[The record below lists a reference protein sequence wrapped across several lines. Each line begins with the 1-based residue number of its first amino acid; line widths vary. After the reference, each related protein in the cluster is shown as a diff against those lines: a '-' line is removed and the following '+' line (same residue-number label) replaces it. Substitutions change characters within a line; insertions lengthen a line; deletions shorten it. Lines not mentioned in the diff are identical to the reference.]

1 MNPKQATLFKLGL
14 PLFSCPVSAGFPS
27 PAEDF
32 IEKHLSLDDY
42 VIRNP
47 SSSFYLRASG
57 NSMEG
62 AGIFNG
68 DLLVVD
74 RSLSIQNNA
83 IVIACIDG
91 EMLVKRLV
99 INKVSKTVFL
109 KSENVQYPNIRVSN
123 AQDLVIW
130 GIVIYVI
137 HKL

>member
-1 MNPKQATLFKLGL
+1 
-14 PLFSCPVSAGFPS
+14 
-27 PAEDF
+27 
-32 IEKHLSLDDY
+32 
-42 VIRNP
+42 
-47 SSSFYLRASG
+47 
-57 NSMEG
+57 MEG

-123 AQDLVIW
+123 A
-130 GIVIYVI
+130 
-137 HKL
+137 